1 MTAPPEIH
9 QPLLSLYRV
18 AVDDDTGKQTP
29 EHVGRC
35 FCGWHSV
42 PYAVAWRAGEAV
54 RRHVEHYRRRR

>member
-1 MTAPPEIH
+1 MTTNNDLH

-18 AVDDDTGKQTP
+18 TVDPDTGRQTP

-42 PYAVAWRAGEAV
+42 PYAEVWRVGKAV
-54 RRHVEHYRRRR
+54 REHVEHYRRRR